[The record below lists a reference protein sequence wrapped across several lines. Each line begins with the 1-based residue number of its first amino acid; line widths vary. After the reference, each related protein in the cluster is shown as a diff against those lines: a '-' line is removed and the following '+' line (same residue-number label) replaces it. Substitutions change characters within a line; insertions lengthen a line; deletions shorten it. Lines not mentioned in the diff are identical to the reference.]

1 MRFFKT
7 YVFRGTE
14 PERCCVS
21 FHLNTAYNNGMTLK
35 GATPFVFTPAKTNLL
50 AVRVFAMLKLCPLLL
65 PFYNIFLKGMIRI
78 ISKNNAEGSQK
89 SVQKTTAKTKAANTA
104 KPAARRNQKAGT
116 RSGVRPLVRTA
127 KPAVKTKTVAQKAGK
142 LKFMAL
148 GGLDEI
154 GKNMYIYEYGDSI
167 LVVDSGLAFPDDDM
181 PGIDLV
187 IPDITYL
194 TKNKEKIAGIIIT
207 HGHEDHIGALP
218 YVLKELSVPV
228 YGTNL
233 TIGLIECKL
242 REHGILAQC
251 KLSTIK
257 AGNKLKLGDFLI
269 EVIHSNHSIADS
281 VMFAIHTP
289 AGTVVHT
296 GDFKIDCTP
305 IDGSMIDLA
314 KLGELGKK
322 GVLALVSDSTNAE
335 RSGYTMSER
344 SVGSKFDDIFASAQ
358 NQRIIVATFA
368 SNVHRVQQV
377 INSAVKYGRKV
388 AVSGRSMENIL
399 EVAGQLGYLKIP
411 KGTIIKLEEV
421 KRYPLNRVVICTT
434 GSQGEP
440 MAGLSRMAMN
450 DHRSVEITSHDVVV
464 ISASPIP
471 GNEKMISKVVD
482 ELFKK
487 GATVIYNALDDIH
500 VSGHAKAEELKIIIG
515 LTKPKYFIPVHGE
528 HRHLMLHKQYAEL
541 MGVPSENSFIMG
553 LGQVLE
559 MNNEEAKIN
568 GSVPSGQVLIDG
580 LGVGDVGNI
589 VLRDRKHLAQDG
601 LIVVIITVDSV
612 TGEVISEPD
621 IISRGFVYVR
631 ESEDLIEEIR
641 KRTFK
646 AIEECQSSKDH
657 KDWSAMKVAV
667 RSHLNTY
674 LYQKTKR
681 SPMLLPVIVEV

>member
-1 MRFFKT
+1 
-7 YVFRGTE
+7 
-14 PERCCVS
+14 
-21 FHLNTAYNNGMTLK
+21 MT
-35 GATPFVFTPAKTNLL
+35 
-50 AVRVFAMLKLCPLLL
+50 
-65 PFYNIFLKGMIRI
+65 I
-78 ISKNNAEGSQK
+78 ISKKNSGKSKASVAKHGTNNVLKE
-89 SVQKTTAKTKAANTA
+89 KTKRAAQSRKISDKPNSLRSMA
-104 KPAARRNQKAGT
+104 KASDIHK
-116 RSGVRPLVRTA
+116 
-127 KPAVKTKTVAQKAGK
+127 VKEPEKNLSN
-142 LKFMAL
+142 LKFYAL

-154 GKNMYIYEYGDSI
+154 GKNMYVYEYGDDI
-167 LVVDSGLAFPDDDM
+167 LVVDSGLAFPDDEM

-187 IPDITYL
+187 IPDISYL
-194 TKNKEKIAGIIIT
+194 VKNKNKILGIIIT

-218 YVLKELSVPV
+218 YVLKELNVPV
-228 YGTNL
+228 YATNL
-233 TIGLIECKL
+233 TVGLIKYKL
-242 REHGILAQC
+242 SEHGILNSC
-251 KLSTIK
+251 RLNTIK
-257 AGNKLKLGDFLI
+257 AGNKLKLGAFTI

-281 VMFAIHTP
+281 VMFAIHSP
-289 AGTVVHT
+289 VGTVIHT

-335 RSGYTMSER
+335 RAGYTMSER
-344 SVGSKFDDIFASAQ
+344 SVGAKFDEIFSTATDK
-358 NQRIIVATFA
+358 RIIVATFA
-368 SNVHRVQQV
+368 SNIHRVQQV

-399 EVAGQLGYLKIP
+399 VVASELGYMKIP
-411 KGTIIKLEEV
+411 KRTVIKLDEV
-421 KRYPLNRVVICTT
+421 KRYPSNKVVVCTT

-440 MAGLSRMAMN
+440 MAGLARMATN
-450 DHRSVEITSHDVVV
+450 DHKMIEITANDVVV

-487 GATVIYNALDDIH
+487 GAEVIYNALDDIH

-515 LTKPKYFIPVHGE
+515 ITKPKYFIPVHGE
-528 HRHLMLHKQYAEL
+528 HRHLMLHKHLAEV
-541 MGVPSENSFIMG
+541 MGVPNQNCFIMG
-553 LGQVLE
+553 LGQVFE
-559 MNNEEAKIN
+559 TDGKTAKIN
-568 GSVPSGQVLIDG
+568 GSVPSGKVLIDG

-601 LIVVIITVDSV
+601 LIVIIISIDS
-612 TGEVISEPD
+612 TSGEVISEPD

-631 ESEDLIEEIR
+631 ESEDLIVEIR
-641 KRTFK
+641 KRTLE
-646 AIEECQSSKDH
+646 AIADCPYERYQ
-657 KDWSAMKVAV
+657 KDWGALKIAV

>member
-1 MRFFKT
+1 M
-7 YVFRGTE
+7 
-14 PERCCVS
+14 
-21 FHLNTAYNNGMTLK
+21 A
-35 GATPFVFTPAKTNLL
+35 
-50 AVRVFAMLKLCPLLL
+50 
-65 PFYNIFLKGMIRI
+65 I
-78 ISKNNAEGSQK
+78 IQKNNSGMKRAH
-89 SVQKTTAKTKAANTA
+89 TAKKPSGAMNGSRPQKAKAAPAPVRKNAGIKNRMTA
-104 KPAARRNQKAGT
+104 LKTQKHEPKKL
-116 RSGVRPLVRTA
+116 S
-127 KPAVKTKTVAQKAGK
+127 K
-142 LKFMAL
+142 LKFYSL

-154 GKNMYIYEYGDSI
+154 GKNMYVYEYEDSI
-167 LVVDSGLAFPDDDM
+167 LVVDSGLAFPDDEM

-187 IPDITYL
+187 IPDISYL
-194 TKNKEKIAGIIIT
+194 LKNREKVVGIIIT

-218 YVLKELSVPV
+218 YVLKELNVPV

-233 TIGLIECKL
+233 TIGLIK
-242 REHGILAQC
+242 C
-251 KLSTIK
+251 KLSEHGSLNQYKLNTVK
-257 AGNKLKLGDFLI
+257 AGNKLGLGNFLV

-289 AGTVVHT
+289 VGTVIHT

-305 IDGSMIDLA
+305 IDGTMIDLA

-335 RSGYTMSER
+335 RQGYTMSER
-344 SVGSKFDDIFASAQ
+344 SVGAKFDEIFSSATDR
-358 NQRIIVATFA
+358 RIIVATFA
-368 SNVHRVQQV
+368 SNIHRVQQV

-399 EVAGQLGYLKIP
+399 DVASELGYMKIP
-411 KGTIIKLEEV
+411 KGTIIKLDEV
-421 KRYPLNRVVICTT
+421 KKFPPNRVVVCTT

-450 DHRSVEITSHDVVV
+450 DHKTIEITSNDLVV

-487 GATVIYNALDDIH
+487 GAEVIYNALDDIH

-515 LTKPKYFIPVHGE
+515 ITKPKFFIPVHGE
-528 HRHLMLHKQYAEL
+528 HRHLMLHKHLAEL
-541 MGVPSENSFIMG
+541 MGVPPENGFIMG
-553 LGQVLE
+553 VGQVFE
-559 MNNEEAKIN
+559 TDGETAKIN
-568 GSVPSGQVLIDG
+568 GSVPSGKVLIDG

-601 LIVVIITVDSV
+601 LIVIIVSMDSV
-612 TGEVISEPD
+612 TGEVVSDPD
-621 IISRGFVYVR
+621 IISRGFVYMR
-631 ESEDLIEEIR
+631 ESEDLISEIR
-641 KRTFK
+641 ERTLD
-646 AIEECQSSKDH
+646 AIEDCRYESSQ
-657 KDWSAMKVAV
+657 KDWGALKVAI

>member
-1 MRFFKT
+1 MAIIQK
-7 YVFRGTE
+7 
-14 PERCCVS
+14 
-21 FHLNTAYNNGMTLK
+21 NNSGMK
-35 GATPFVFTPAKTNLL
+35 GAH
-50 AVRVFAMLKLCPLLL
+50 
-65 PFYNIFLKGMIRI
+65 
-78 ISKNNAEGSQK
+78 
-89 SVQKTTAKTKAANTA
+89 TAKKPTGAMNGSRPQKAKAAPAPVRKNAGIKNRMTA
-104 KPAARRNQKAGT
+104 LKTQKHEPKKL
-116 RSGVRPLVRTA
+116 S
-127 KPAVKTKTVAQKAGK
+127 K
-142 LKFMAL
+142 LKFYSL

-154 GKNMYIYEYGDSI
+154 GKNMYVYEYEDSI
-167 LVVDSGLAFPDDDM
+167 LVVDSGLAFPDDEM

-187 IPDITYL
+187 IPDISYL
-194 TKNKEKIAGIIIT
+194 LKNREKVVGIIIT

-218 YVLKELSVPV
+218 YVLKELNVPV

-233 TIGLIECKL
+233 TIGLIK
-242 REHGILAQC
+242 C
-251 KLSTIK
+251 KLSEHGSLNQYKLNTVK
-257 AGNKLKLGDFLI
+257 AGNKLGLGNFLV

-289 AGTVVHT
+289 VGTVIHT

-305 IDGSMIDLA
+305 IDGTMIDLA

-335 RSGYTMSER
+335 RQGYTMSER
-344 SVGSKFDDIFASAQ
+344 SVGAKFDEIFSSATDR
-358 NQRIIVATFA
+358 RIIVATFA
-368 SNVHRVQQV
+368 SNIHRVQQV

-399 EVAGQLGYLKIP
+399 DVASELGYMKIP
-411 KGTIIKLEEV
+411 KGTIIKLDEV
-421 KRYPLNRVVICTT
+421 KKFPPNRVVVCTT

-450 DHRSVEITSHDVVV
+450 DHKTIEITSNDLVV

-487 GATVIYNALDDIH
+487 GAEVIYNALDDIH

-515 LTKPKYFIPVHGE
+515 ITKPKFFIPVHGE
-528 HRHLMLHKQYAEL
+528 HRHLMLHKHLAEL
-541 MGVPSENSFIMG
+541 MGVPPENGFIMG
-553 LGQVLE
+553 VGQVFE
-559 MNNEEAKIN
+559 TDGETAKIN
-568 GSVPSGQVLIDG
+568 GSVPSGKVLIDG

-601 LIVVIITVDSV
+601 LIVIIVSMDSV
-612 TGEVISEPD
+612 TGEVVSDPD
-621 IISRGFVYVR
+621 IISRGFVYMR
-631 ESEDLIEEIR
+631 ESEDLISEIR
-641 KRTFK
+641 ERTLD
-646 AIEECQSSKDH
+646 AIEDCRYESSQ
-657 KDWSAMKVAV
+657 KDWGALKVAI

>member
-1 MRFFKT
+1 MQHTPKQKKNISKTEAKKTVSHKASLKTASRTTTTTRSSVKTASRPARPTSREKIARSPRMPFTLSQPLHNLRFF
-7 YVFRGTE
+7 
-14 PERCCVS
+14 S
-21 FHLNTAYNNGMTLK
+21 
-35 GATPFVFTPAKTNLL
+35 
-50 AVRVFAMLKLCPLLL
+50 
-65 PFYNIFLKGMIRI
+65 
-78 ISKNNAEGSQK
+78 
-89 SVQKTTAKTKAANTA
+89 
-104 KPAARRNQKAGT
+104 
-116 RSGVRPLVRTA
+116 
-127 KPAVKTKTVAQKAGK
+127 
-142 LKFMAL
+142 L

-154 GKNMYIYEYGDSI
+154 GKNMYVYEYGESI

-194 TKNKEKIAGIIIT
+194 EKNKEKIAGIVIT

-218 YVLKELSVPV
+218 YVLDKLAVPV

-242 REHGILAQC
+242 REHGNLKSAKLC
-251 KLSTIK
+251 KIK
-257 AGNKLKLGDFLI
+257 AGDKLKLGEFFV

-305 IDGSMIDLA
+305 IEGTMLDLA

-335 RSGYTMSER
+335 RQGYTMSER
-344 SVGSKFDDIFASAQ
+344 SVGSKFDEIFASARDS
-358 NQRIIVATFA
+358 RIIVATFA

-399 EVAGQLGYLKIP
+399 EVAGELGYLKIP
-411 KGTIIKLEEV
+411 KGTVISLDDVRK
-421 KRYPLNRVVICTT
+421 YPQNRVVVCTT

-450 DHRSVEITSHDVVV
+450 DHRTIEITSSDVVV

-487 GATVIYNALDDIH
+487 GATVIYNASDDIH
-500 VSGHAKAEELKIIIG
+500 VSGHAKAEELKIILG
-515 LTKPKYFIPVHGE
+515 LTKPRYFIPVHGE
-528 HRHLMLHKQYAEL
+528 HRHLMLHKHLGEL
-541 MGVPSENSFIMG
+541 MGVKPENNFVLG

-559 MNNEEAKIN
+559 MNKSEAKLN
-568 GSVPSGQVLIDG
+568 GAVPSGQVLIDG

-589 VLRDRKHLAQDG
+589 VLRDRKHLAEDG
-601 LIVVIITVDSV
+601 LIVVIV
-612 TGEVISEPD
+612 TIDGTSGQVASSPD

-641 KRTFK
+641 RRTL
-646 AIEECQSSKDH
+646 ATIEDSQALINR
-657 KDWSAMKVAV
+657 KDWSSLKVAI

>member
-1 MRFFKT
+1 MTALKT
-7 YVFRGTE
+7 QKHE
-14 PERCCVS
+14 P
-21 FHLNTAYNNGMTLK
+21 K
-35 GATPFVFTPAKTNLL
+35 
-50 AVRVFAMLKLCPLLL
+50 KL
-65 PFYNIFLKGMIRI
+65 
-78 ISKNNAEGSQK
+78 S
-89 SVQKTTAKTKAANTA
+89 
-104 KPAARRNQKAGT
+104 
-116 RSGVRPLVRTA
+116 
-127 KPAVKTKTVAQKAGK
+127 K
-142 LKFMAL
+142 LKFYSL

-154 GKNMYIYEYGDSI
+154 GKNMYVYEYEDSI
-167 LVVDSGLAFPDDDM
+167 LVVDSGLAFPDDEM

-187 IPDITYL
+187 IPDISYL
-194 TKNKEKIAGIIIT
+194 LKNREKVVGIIIT

-218 YVLKELSVPV
+218 YVLKELNVPV

-233 TIGLIECKL
+233 TIGLIKCKL
-242 REHGILAQC
+242 AEHGSLNQY
-251 KLSTIK
+251 KLNTVK
-257 AGNKLKLGDFLI
+257 AGNKLGLGNFLV

-289 AGTVVHT
+289 VGTVIHT

-305 IDGSMIDLA
+305 IDGTMIDLA

-335 RSGYTMSER
+335 RQGYTMSER
-344 SVGSKFDDIFASAQ
+344 SVGAKFDEIFSSATDR
-358 NQRIIVATFA
+358 RIIVATFA
-368 SNVHRVQQV
+368 SNIHRVQQV

-399 EVAGQLGYLKIP
+399 DVASELGYMKIP
-411 KGTIIKLEEV
+411 KGTIIKLDEV
-421 KRYPLNRVVICTT
+421 KKFPPNRVVVCTT

-450 DHRSVEITSHDVVV
+450 DHKTIEITSNDLVV

-487 GATVIYNALDDIH
+487 GAEVIYNALDDIH

-515 LTKPKYFIPVHGE
+515 ITKPKFFIPVHGE
-528 HRHLMLHKQYAEL
+528 HRHLMLHKHLAEL
-541 MGVPSENSFIMG
+541 MGVPPENGFIMG
-553 LGQVLE
+553 VGQVFE
-559 MNNEEAKIN
+559 TDGETAKIN
-568 GSVPSGQVLIDG
+568 GSVPSGKVLIDG

-601 LIVVIITVDSV
+601 LIVIIVSMDSV
-612 TGEVISEPD
+612 TGEVVSDPD
-621 IISRGFVYVR
+621 IISRGFVYMR
-631 ESEDLIEEIR
+631 ESEDLISEIR
-641 KRTFK
+641 ERTLD
-646 AIEECQSSKDH
+646 AIEDCRYESSQ
-657 KDWSAMKVAV
+657 KDWGALKVAI

>member
-1 MRFFKT
+1 MPK
-7 YVFRGTE
+7 
-14 PERCCVS
+14 
-21 FHLNTAYNNGMTLK
+21 
-35 GATPFVFTPAKTNLL
+35 
-50 AVRVFAMLKLCPLLL
+50 
-65 PFYNIFLKGMIRI
+65 
-78 ISKNNAEGSQK
+78 K
-89 SVQKTTAKTKAANTA
+89 S
-104 KPAARRNQKAGT
+104 
-116 RSGVRPLVRTA
+116 
-127 KPAVKTKTVAQKAGK
+127 K

-154 GKNMYIYEYGDSI
+154 GKNMYVYEYENDI
-167 LVVDSGLAFPDDDM
+167 LVVDSGLAFPDDEM

-187 IPDITYL
+187 IPDISYL
-194 TKNKEKIAGIIIT
+194 VKNKERVLGILIT

-218 YVLKELSVPV
+218 YVLKELNVPV

-242 REHGILAQC
+242 REHGILKQC
-251 KLSTIK
+251 KLNKIK
-257 AGNKLKLGDFLI
+257 AGSKLKLGSFLV

-289 AGTVVHT
+289 EGIVIHT

-314 KLGELGKK
+314 KLGELGRR

-335 RSGYTMSER
+335 RPGYTMSER
-344 SVGSKFDDIFASAQ
+344 SVGAKFDEIFMSAV

-368 SNVHRVQQV
+368 SNIHRVQQV
-377 INSAVKYGRKV
+377 IDSAVKYGRKV

-399 EVAGQLGYLKIP
+399 EVASELGYMKVP
-411 KGTIIKLEEV
+411 QGTVVKLDEV
-421 KRYPLNRVVICTT
+421 KKYPPNKVVICTT

-440 MAGLSRMAMN
+440 MAALSRMAMN
-450 DHRSVEITSHDVVV
+450 DHKTIEITPNDLII

-471 GNEKMISKVVD
+471 GNEKMISKVID

-487 GATVIYNALDDIH
+487 GASVIYNSLDDVH
-500 VSGHAKAEELKIIIG
+500 VSGHGKSEELKIIIG
-515 LTKPKYFIPVHGE
+515 LTKPKYFIPAHGE
-528 HRHLMLHKQYAEL
+528 HRHLMMHKRLAEL
-541 MGVPSENSFIMG
+541 MGVKPSNIFILG
-553 LGQVLE
+553 LGNVLE
-559 MNNEEAKIN
+559 MDKDSARISGN
-568 GSVPSGQVLIDG
+568 VPSGKVLIDG

-601 LIVVIITVDSV
+601 LIVIIVTIDSAS
-612 TGEVISEPD
+612 GEIISDPD

-631 ESEDLIEEIR
+631 ESEDLITQIKER
-641 KRTFK
+641 SLK
-646 AIEECQSSKDH
+646 AIEDCLADGSR
-657 KDWSAMKVAV
+657 KDWGAMKVAI
-667 RSHLNTY
+667 RSQLNAF

>member
-1 MRFFKT
+1 M
-7 YVFRGTE
+7 
-14 PERCCVS
+14 
-21 FHLNTAYNNGMTLK
+21 A
-35 GATPFVFTPAKTNLL
+35 
-50 AVRVFAMLKLCPLLL
+50 
-65 PFYNIFLKGMIRI
+65 I
-78 ISKNNAEGSQK
+78 IQKNNSGMKRAYAAKKPSGAMNGSRPQK
-89 SVQKTTAKTKAANTA
+89 AKAAPAPVRKNAGIKNRMTALKTTKHEPK
-104 KPAARRNQKAGT
+104 KL
-116 RSGVRPLVRTA
+116 S
-127 KPAVKTKTVAQKAGK
+127 K
-142 LKFMAL
+142 LKFYSL

-154 GKNMYIYEYGDSI
+154 GKNMYVYEYEDSI
-167 LVVDSGLAFPDDDM
+167 LVVDSGLAFPDDEM

-187 IPDITYL
+187 IPDISYL
-194 TKNKEKIAGIIIT
+194 LKNREKVVGIIIT

-218 YVLKELSVPV
+218 YVLKELNVPV

-233 TIGLIECKL
+233 TIGLIKCKL
-242 REHGILAQC
+242 AEHGSLNQY
-251 KLSTIK
+251 KLNTVK
-257 AGNKLKLGDFLI
+257 AGNKLGLGNFLV

-289 AGTVVHT
+289 VGTVIHT

-305 IDGSMIDLA
+305 IDGTMIDLA

-335 RSGYTMSER
+335 RQGYTMSER
-344 SVGSKFDDIFASAQ
+344 SVGAKFDEIFSSATDR
-358 NQRIIVATFA
+358 RIIVATFA
-368 SNVHRVQQV
+368 SNIHRVQQV

-399 EVAGQLGYLKIP
+399 DVASELGYMKIP
-411 KGTIIKLEEV
+411 KGTIIKLDEV
-421 KRYPLNRVVICTT
+421 KKFPPNRVVVCTT

-450 DHRSVEITSHDVVV
+450 DHKTIEITSNDLVV

-487 GATVIYNALDDIH
+487 GAEVIYNALDDIH

-515 LTKPKYFIPVHGE
+515 ITKPKFFIPVHGE
-528 HRHLMLHKQYAEL
+528 HRHLMLHKHLAEL
-541 MGVPSENSFIMG
+541 MGVPPENGFIMG
-553 LGQVLE
+553 VGQVFE
-559 MNNEEAKIN
+559 TDGETAKIN
-568 GSVPSGQVLIDG
+568 GSVPSGKVLIDG

-601 LIVVIITVDSV
+601 LIVIIVSMDSV
-612 TGEVISEPD
+612 TGEVVSDPD
-621 IISRGFVYVR
+621 IISRGFVYMR
-631 ESEDLIEEIR
+631 ESEDLISEIR
-641 KRTFK
+641 ERTLD
-646 AIEECQSSKDH
+646 AIEDCRYESSQ
-657 KDWSAMKVAV
+657 KDWGALKVAI

>member
-1 MRFFKT
+1 MAIIQK
-7 YVFRGTE
+7 
-14 PERCCVS
+14 
-21 FHLNTAYNNGMTLK
+21 NNSGMK
-35 GATPFVFTPAKTNLL
+35 GAYAAKKPSGAMNGSRPQKAKAAPAP
-50 AVRVFAMLKLCPLLL
+50 VR
-65 PFYNIFLKGMIRI
+65 
-78 ISKNNAEGSQK
+78 KNAGIKNRMTAL
-89 SVQKTTAKTKAANTA
+89 KTTKHEPK
-104 KPAARRNQKAGT
+104 KL
-116 RSGVRPLVRTA
+116 S
-127 KPAVKTKTVAQKAGK
+127 K
-142 LKFMAL
+142 LKFYSL

-154 GKNMYIYEYGDSI
+154 GKNMYVYEYEDSI
-167 LVVDSGLAFPDDDM
+167 LVVDSGLAFPDDEM

-187 IPDITYL
+187 IPDISYL
-194 TKNKEKIAGIIIT
+194 LKNREKVVGIIIT

-218 YVLKELSVPV
+218 YVLKELNVPV

-233 TIGLIECKL
+233 TIGLIKCKL
-242 REHGILAQC
+242 AEHGSLNQY
-251 KLSTIK
+251 KLNTVK
-257 AGNKLKLGDFLI
+257 AGNKLGLGNFLV

-289 AGTVVHT
+289 VGTVIHT

-305 IDGSMIDLA
+305 IDGTMIDLA

-335 RSGYTMSER
+335 RQGYTMSER
-344 SVGSKFDDIFASAQ
+344 SVGAKFDEIFSSATDR
-358 NQRIIVATFA
+358 RIIVATFA
-368 SNVHRVQQV
+368 SNIHRVQQV

-399 EVAGQLGYLKIP
+399 DVASELGYMKIP
-411 KGTIIKLEEV
+411 KGTIIKLDEV
-421 KRYPLNRVVICTT
+421 KKFPPNRVVVCTT

-450 DHRSVEITSHDVVV
+450 DHKTIEITSNDLVV

-487 GATVIYNALDDIH
+487 GAEVIYNALDDIH

-515 LTKPKYFIPVHGE
+515 ITKPKFFIPVHGE
-528 HRHLMLHKQYAEL
+528 HRHLMLHKHLAEL
-541 MGVPSENSFIMG
+541 MGVPPENGFIMG
-553 LGQVLE
+553 VGQVFE
-559 MNNEEAKIN
+559 TDGETAKIN
-568 GSVPSGQVLIDG
+568 GSVPSGKVLIDG

-601 LIVVIITVDSV
+601 LIVIIVSMDSV
-612 TGEVISEPD
+612 TGEVVSDPD
-621 IISRGFVYVR
+621 IISRGFVYMR
-631 ESEDLIEEIR
+631 ESEDLISEIR
-641 KRTFK
+641 ERTLD
-646 AIEECQSSKDH
+646 AIEDCRYESSQ
-657 KDWSAMKVAV
+657 KDWGALKVAI

>member
-1 MRFFKT
+1 MKGKINIST
-7 YVFRGTE
+7 TKKSGT
-14 PERCCVS
+14 PGKKYQPRDNARQGNKLPKSV
-21 FHLNTAYNNGMTLK
+21 K
-35 GATPFVFTPAKTNLL
+35 GGK
-50 AVRVFAMLKLCPLLL
+50 LL
-65 PFYNIFLKGMIRI
+65 P
-78 ISKNNAEGSQK
+78 KNEAE
-89 SVQKTTAKTKAANTA
+89 KTKPAHKKSYSRPAPKKNTQEFPQNL
-104 KPAARRNQKAGT
+104 KKH
-116 RSGVRPLVRTA
+116 
-127 KPAVKTKTVAQKAGK
+127 K
-142 LKFMAL
+142 LKFYAL

-154 GKNMYIYEYGDSI
+154 GKNMYVYEYGESI
-167 LVVDSGLAFPDDDM
+167 LIVDSGLAFPDDEM

-187 IPDITYL
+187 IPDISHL
-194 TKNKEKIAGIIIT
+194 VKHKDKIAGIVIT

-218 YVLKELSVPV
+218 YVLKDLCVPV

-242 REHGILAQC
+242 REHGMLAGC
-251 KLSTIK
+251 KLNNIK
-257 AGNKLKLGDFLI
+257 AGDKLKLGNFLV

-289 AGTVVHT
+289 AGTVLHT

-305 IDGSMIDLA
+305 IDGDMIDLA
-314 KLGELGKK
+314 RLGELGKS
-322 GVLALVSDSTNAE
+322 GLLALVSDSTNAE
-335 RSGYTMSER
+335 RQGYTMSER
-344 SVGSKFDDIFASAQ
+344 SVGHKFDEIFASARE
-358 NQRIIVATFA
+358 NRIIVATFA

-399 EVAGQLGYLKIP
+399 DVAGELGYLKIP
-411 KGTIIKLEEV
+411 KGTIIKLDEV
-421 KRYPLNRVVICTT
+421 KRYPQNKIVICTT

-450 DHRSVEITSHDVVV
+450 DHRTIEITSNDVVV
-464 ISASPIP
+464 ISATPIP

-487 GATVIYNALDDIH
+487 GATVIYNSMDDIH
-500 VSGHAKAEELKIIIG
+500 VSGHAKSEELKIILGI
-515 LTKPKYFIPVHGE
+515 TKPQYFIPVHGE
-528 HRHLMLHKQYAEL
+528 HRHLMLHKNLGEL
-541 MGVPSENSFIMG
+541 MGVKPENSFILS

-559 MNNEEAKIN
+559 FDKSEAKLIGN
-568 GSVPSGQVLIDG
+568 VPSGQVLIDG

-601 LIVVIITVDSV
+601 LIVVIISIDSV
-612 TGEVISEPD
+612 TGELISEPD

-631 ESEDLIEEIR
+631 ESEDLIDEVR
-641 KRTFK
+641 KRTVK
-646 AIEECQSSKDH
+646 IVEESGQLTSR
-657 KDWSAMKVAV
+657 KDWSGLKVAV

-681 SPMLLPVIVEV
+681 SPMLLPVVVEV

>member
-1 MRFFKT
+1 MVK
-7 YVFRGTE
+7 
-14 PERCCVS
+14 ER
-21 FHLNTAYNNGMTLK
+21 K
-35 GATPFVFTPAKTNLL
+35 P
-50 AVRVFAMLKLCPLLL
+50 R
-65 PFYNIFLKGMIRI
+65 
-78 ISKNNAEGSQK
+78 
-89 SVQKTTAKTKAANTA
+89 KALQT
-104 KPAARRNQKAGT
+104 
-116 RSGVRPLVRTA
+116 
-127 KPAVKTKTVAQKAGK
+127 AQKHASP
-142 LKFMAL
+142 LKFMSL

-154 GKNMYIYEYGDSI
+154 GKNMYLYEYEDKI
-167 LVVDSGLAFPDDDM
+167 LIVDSGLAFPDDEM

-194 TKNKEKIAGIIIT
+194 TKNKDKIAGIVIT

-233 TIGLIECKL
+233 TIGLIQCKL
-242 REHGILAQC
+242 REHGNL
-251 KLSTIK
+251 KESNLNTIK
-257 AGNKLKLGDFLI
+257 AGDRLQLGPFLV

-289 AGTVVHT
+289 AGTVIHT

-314 KLGELGKK
+314 RLGELGKQ

-335 RSGYTMSER
+335 RAGYTMSE
-344 SVGSKFDDIFASAQ
+344 SIVGTKFDEIFASAA
-358 NQRIIVATFA
+358 NNRIIVATFA
-368 SNVHRVQQV
+368 SNIHRVQQV

-399 EVAGQLGYLKIP
+399 DVAGELGYMKIP
-411 KGTIIKLEEV
+411 KGTIIKLEDV
-421 KRYPLNRVVICTT
+421 KRYPSNRVVICTT

-440 MAGLSRMAMN
+440 MAALSRMAMN
-450 DHRSVEITSHDVVV
+450 DHRTIEISSNDVIV

-487 GATVIYNALDDIH
+487 GATVIYDALDDIH
-500 VSGHAKAEELKIIIG
+500 VSGHAKSEELKIIIG
-515 LTKPKYFIPVHGE
+515 ITKPKYFVPVHGE
-528 HRHLMLHKQYAEL
+528 HRHLMLHKNLAEL
-541 MGVPSENSFIMG
+541 MGVPSENCYILG
-553 LGQVLE
+553 LGNVLE
-559 MNNEEAKIN
+559 FNNGAAKIN
-568 GSVPSGQVLIDG
+568 GNVPSGQVLIDG

-601 LIVVIITVDSV
+601 LIVVIVTIDSV
-612 TGEVISEPD
+612 TGELISDPD

-631 ESEDLIEEIR
+631 ESEDLMGEIR
-641 KRTFK
+641 DRVIKTVDTHTDLS
-646 AIEECQSSKDH
+646 QQ
-657 KDWSAMKVAV
+657 KDWSALKVAI
-667 RSHLNTY
+667 RSQLNTY

>member
-1 MRFFKT
+1 M
-7 YVFRGTE
+7 
-14 PERCCVS
+14 
-21 FHLNTAYNNGMTLK
+21 A
-35 GATPFVFTPAKTNLL
+35 
-50 AVRVFAMLKLCPLLL
+50 
-65 PFYNIFLKGMIRI
+65 I
-78 ISKNNAEGSQK
+78 IQKNNSGMKRAHTAKKPSGAMNGSRPQK
-89 SVQKTTAKTKAANTA
+89 AKAAPAPVRKNAGIKNRMTALKTTKHEPK
-104 KPAARRNQKAGT
+104 KL
-116 RSGVRPLVRTA
+116 S
-127 KPAVKTKTVAQKAGK
+127 K
-142 LKFMAL
+142 LKFYSL

-154 GKNMYIYEYGDSI
+154 GKNMYVYEYEDSI
-167 LVVDSGLAFPDDDM
+167 LVVDSGLAFPDDEM

-187 IPDITYL
+187 IPDISYL
-194 TKNKEKIAGIIIT
+194 LKNREKVVGIIIT

-218 YVLKELSVPV
+218 YVLKELNVPV

-233 TIGLIECKL
+233 TIGLIKCKL
-242 REHGILAQC
+242 AEHGSLNQY
-251 KLSTIK
+251 KLNTVK
-257 AGNKLKLGDFLI
+257 AGNKLGLGNFLV

-289 AGTVVHT
+289 VGTVIHT

-305 IDGSMIDLA
+305 IDGTMIDLA

-335 RSGYTMSER
+335 RQGYTMSER
-344 SVGSKFDDIFASAQ
+344 SVGAKFDEIFSSATDR
-358 NQRIIVATFA
+358 RIIVATFA
-368 SNVHRVQQV
+368 SNIHRVQQV

-399 EVAGQLGYLKIP
+399 DVASELGYMKIP
-411 KGTIIKLEEV
+411 KGTIIKLDEV
-421 KRYPLNRVVICTT
+421 KKFPPNRVVVCTT

-450 DHRSVEITSHDVVV
+450 DHKTIEITSNDLVV

-487 GATVIYNALDDIH
+487 GAEVIYNALDDIH

-515 LTKPKYFIPVHGE
+515 ITKPKFFIPVHGE
-528 HRHLMLHKQYAEL
+528 HRHLMLHKHLAEL
-541 MGVPSENSFIMG
+541 MGVPPENGFIMG
-553 LGQVLE
+553 VGQVFE
-559 MNNEEAKIN
+559 TDGETAKIN
-568 GSVPSGQVLIDG
+568 GSVPSGKVLIDG

-601 LIVVIITVDSV
+601 LIVIIVSMDSV
-612 TGEVISEPD
+612 TGEVVSDPD
-621 IISRGFVYVR
+621 IISRGFVYMR
-631 ESEDLIEEIR
+631 ESEDLISEIR
-641 KRTFK
+641 ERTLD
-646 AIEECQSSKDH
+646 AIEDCRYESSQ
-657 KDWSAMKVAV
+657 KDWGALKVAI

>member
-1 MRFFKT
+1 MIIINIEKKPVAQRQRKNISHTGANQHQKEKT
-7 YVFRGTE
+7 SAKSRSAS
-14 PERCCVS
+14 P
-21 FHLNTAYNNGMTLK
+21 K
-35 GATPFVFTPAKTNLL
+35 GAT
-50 AVRVFAMLKLCPLLL
+50 
-65 PFYNIFLKGMIRI
+65 
-78 ISKNNAEGSQK
+78 QK
-89 SVQKTTAKTKAANTA
+89 VQKTA
-104 KPAARRNQKAGT
+104 KPTVSARTKSVSAAVATSRTTARTTEKKSVLRNT
-116 RSGVRPLVRTA
+116 SGH
-127 KPAVKTKTVAQKAGK
+127 K
-142 LKFMAL
+142 LKFFSL

-154 GKNMYIYEYGDSI
+154 GKNMYIYEYNDSI

-194 TKNKEKIAGIIIT
+194 EKNKSKIAGIIIT

-218 YVLKELSVPV
+218 YVLDKLSVPV

-233 TIGLIECKL
+233 TLGLIECKL
-242 REHGILAQC
+242 REHGNLKSAKLC
-251 KLSTIK
+251 KIK
-257 AGNKLKLGDFLI
+257 SGDRLKLGEFSV

-289 AGTVVHT
+289 VGTIVHT

-305 IDGSMIDLA
+305 IEGSMIDLG
-314 KLGELGKK
+314 KLGELGRK

-335 RSGYTMSER
+335 RPGYTMSER
-344 SVGSKFDDIFASAQ
+344 SVGGKFDEIFASAKD
-358 NQRIIVATFA
+358 NRIIVATFA

-399 EVAGQLGYLKIP
+399 EVAGELGYLKYP
-411 KGTIIKLEEV
+411 KGTVISLDDVRK
-421 KRYPLNRVVICTT
+421 YPQNRVVVCTT

-450 DHRSVEITSHDVVV
+450 DHRTIEITSNDVVV

-482 ELFKK
+482 GLFKK
-487 GATVIYNALDDIH
+487 GATVIYNASDDIH
-500 VSGHAKAEELKIIIG
+500 VSGHAKAEELKIILG
-515 LTKPKYFIPVHGE
+515 LTKPHYFIPVHGE
-528 HRHLMLHKQYAEL
+528 HRHLMLHKKLGEL
-541 MGVPSENSFIMG
+541 MGVKPENSFVLG

-559 MNNEEAKIN
+559 MSKKDAKIN
-568 GSVPSGQVLIDG
+568 GVVPSGQVLIDG

-589 VLRDRKHLAQDG
+589 VLRDRKHLAEDG
-601 LIVVIITVDSV
+601 LIVVIV
-612 TGEVISEPD
+612 TIDGESGQVVSSPD

-631 ESEDLIEEIR
+631 ESEDLIDEIR
-641 KRTFK
+641 TRTLA
-646 AIEECQSSKDH
+646 AIAEAQPQVER
-657 KDWSAMKVAV
+657 KDWSAVKVSV
-667 RSHLNTY
+667 RSRLNTY

>member
-1 MRFFKT
+1 M
-7 YVFRGTE
+7 
-14 PERCCVS
+14 
-21 FHLNTAYNNGMTLK
+21 A
-35 GATPFVFTPAKTNLL
+35 
-50 AVRVFAMLKLCPLLL
+50 
-65 PFYNIFLKGMIRI
+65 I
-78 ISKNNAEGSQK
+78 IQKNNSGMKRAH
-89 SVQKTTAKTKAANTA
+89 TAKKPSGAMNGSRPQKAKAAPAPVRKNAGIKNRMTA
-104 KPAARRNQKAGT
+104 LKTQKHEPKKL
-116 RSGVRPLVRTA
+116 S
-127 KPAVKTKTVAQKAGK
+127 K
-142 LKFMAL
+142 LKFYSL

-154 GKNMYIYEYGDSI
+154 GKNMYVYEYEDSI
-167 LVVDSGLAFPDDDM
+167 LVVDSGLAFPDDEM

-187 IPDITYL
+187 IPDISYL
-194 TKNKEKIAGIIIT
+194 LKNREKVVGIIIT

-218 YVLKELSVPV
+218 YVLKELNVPV

-233 TIGLIECKL
+233 TIGLIK
-242 REHGILAQC
+242 C
-251 KLSTIK
+251 KLSEHGSLNQYKLNTVK
-257 AGNKLKLGDFLI
+257 AGNKLGLGNFLV

-289 AGTVVHT
+289 VGTVIHT

-305 IDGSMIDLA
+305 IDGTMIDLA

-335 RSGYTMSER
+335 RQGYTMSER
-344 SVGSKFDDIFASAQ
+344 SVGAKFDEIFSSATDR
-358 NQRIIVATFA
+358 RIIVATFA
-368 SNVHRVQQV
+368 SNIHRVQQV

-399 EVAGQLGYLKIP
+399 DVASELGYMKIP
-411 KGTIIKLEEV
+411 KGTIIKLDEV
-421 KRYPLNRVVICTT
+421 KKFPPNRVVVCTT

-450 DHRSVEITSHDVVV
+450 DHKTIEITSNDIVV

-487 GATVIYNALDDIH
+487 GAEVIYNALDDIH

-515 LTKPKYFIPVHGE
+515 ITKPKFFIPVHGE
-528 HRHLMLHKQYAEL
+528 HRHLMLHKHLAEL
-541 MGVPSENSFIMG
+541 MGVPPENGFIMG
-553 LGQVLE
+553 VGQVFE
-559 MNNEEAKIN
+559 TDGETAKIN
-568 GSVPSGQVLIDG
+568 GSVPSGKVLIDG

-601 LIVVIITVDSV
+601 LIVIIVSMDSV
-612 TGEVISEPD
+612 TGEVVSDPD
-621 IISRGFVYVR
+621 IISRGFVYMR
-631 ESEDLIEEIR
+631 ESEDLISEIR
-641 KRTFK
+641 ERTLD
-646 AIEECQSSKDH
+646 AIEDCRYESSQ
-657 KDWSAMKVAV
+657 KDWGALKVAI

>member
-1 MRFFKT
+1 M
-7 YVFRGTE
+7 
-14 PERCCVS
+14 
-21 FHLNTAYNNGMTLK
+21 
-35 GATPFVFTPAKTNLL
+35 AKTQGSGSKKKIYSPK
-50 AVRVFAMLKLCPLLL
+50 RV
-65 PFYNIFLKGMIRI
+65 Y
-78 ISKNNAEGSQK
+78 
-89 SVQKTTAKTKAANTA
+89 A
-104 KPAARRNQKAGT
+104 KPI
-116 RSGVRPLVRTA
+116 A
-127 KPAVKTKTVAQKAGK
+127 KKEAPKHN
-142 LKFMAL
+142 LKFYSL

-154 GKNMYIYEYGDSI
+154 GKNLYVYEYGESI
-167 LVVDSGLAFPDDDM
+167 LVVDCGMAFPDDEM

-187 IPDITYL
+187 IPDITHL
-194 TKNKEKIAGIIIT
+194 VKNKEKIAGIIIT

-242 REHGILAQC
+242 REHGILQNC
-251 KLSTIK
+251 KLCNIK
-257 AGNKLKLGDFLI
+257 AGDKLTLRDFSV

-289 AGTVVHT
+289 AGTVLHT

-314 KLGELGKK
+314 RLGELGNK
-322 GVLALVSDSTNAE
+322 GILALVSDSTNVE
-335 RSGYTMSER
+335 RQGYTMSER
-344 SVGSKFDDIFASAQ
+344 WVGSKFDEIFASAKE
-358 NQRIIVATFA
+358 NRIIVATFA

-388 AVSGRSMENIL
+388 AISGRSMENIL
-399 EVAGQLGYLKIP
+399 DVAGELGYLKIP
-411 KGTIIKLEEV
+411 KGTIIKLDEV
-421 KRYPLNRVVICTT
+421 KHYPANKIVICTT

-450 DHRSVEITSHDVVV
+450 DHRSVEITANDVVV
-464 ISASPIP
+464 ISATPIP
-471 GNEKMISKVVD
+471 GNEKMIYKVID

-500 VSGHAKAEELKIIIG
+500 VSGHAKSEELKIVLG

-528 HRHLMLHKQYAEL
+528 HRHLMLHKDLGTL
-541 MGVPSENSFIMG
+541 MGVPSENCFIMSI
-553 LGQVLE
+553 GQVLE
-559 MNNEEAKIN
+559 MNETSAKISSN
-568 GSVPSGQVLIDG
+568 VQSGQVLIDG

-601 LIVVIITVDSV
+601 LIVVIISIDSV
-612 TGEVISEPD
+612 TGELISEPD

-631 ESEDLIEEIR
+631 ESEDLIEEI
-641 KRTFK
+641 KARTIS
-646 AIEECQSSKDH
+646 AIEDSSKH
-657 KDWSAMKVAV
+657 AQNKDWSALKVSV

>member
-1 MRFFKT
+1 MLNFLILLWFS
-7 YVFRGTE
+7 FRQKFQKGLIIIGN
-14 PERCCVS
+14 VK
-21 FHLNTAYNNGMTLK
+21 NTAGNKAVKKQAPSKAAPKEASARPRTRKQGVMSPSRSGKPKTTLK
-35 GATPFVFTPAKTNLL
+35 AA
-50 AVRVFAMLKLCPLLL
+50 
-65 PFYNIFLKGMIRI
+65 
-78 ISKNNAEGSQK
+78 
-89 SVQKTTAKTKAANTA
+89 KAATLRVPGA
-104 KPAARRNQKAGT
+104 SSLQKH
-116 RSGVRPLVRTA
+116 
-127 KPAVKTKTVAQKAGK
+127 K
-142 LKFMAL
+142 LKFFSL

-154 GKNMYIYEYGDSI
+154 GKNMYVYEYGESI
-167 LVVDSGLAFPDDDM
+167 LVVDSGLAFPGDDM
-181 PGIDLV
+181 PGVDLV
-187 IPDITYL
+187 IPDISYL

-242 REHGILAQC
+242 REHGILQSS
-251 KLSTIK
+251 KLCNIK
-257 AGNKLKLGDFLI
+257 AGDKLKLGQFFV

-335 RSGYTMSER
+335 RCGYTMSER
-344 SVGSKFDDIFASAQ
+344 SVGGKFDEIFASAKD
-358 NQRIIVATFA
+358 NRIIVATFA

-399 EVAGQLGYLKIP
+399 EVAGELGYLKIP
-411 KGTIIKLEEV
+411 KGTIIQLEEV
-421 KRYPLNRVVICTT
+421 RKYPENRVVICTT

-450 DHRSVEITSHDVVV
+450 DHRTIEITSNDVVV

-471 GNEKMISKVVD
+471 GNEKMISKVID

-487 GATVIYNALDDIH
+487 GANVIYNASDDIH
-500 VSGHAKAEELKIIIG
+500 VSGHAKAEELKIILG
-515 LTKPKYFIPVHGE
+515 LTKPRYFIPVHGE
-528 HRHLMLHKQYAEL
+528 HRHLMLHKQLGEL
-541 MGVPSENSFIMG
+541 MGVAPEKGFILG

-559 MNNEEAKIN
+559 MDKQSAKVA
-568 GSVPSGQVLIDG
+568 GTVPSGQVLIDG

-589 VLRDRKHLAQDG
+589 VLRDRKHLAEDG
-601 LIVVIITVDSV
+601 LIVVIITIDTQS
-612 TGEVISEPD
+612 GQLSSPPD

-641 KRTFK
+641 NRTISTVEG
-646 AIEECQSSKDH
+646 AQNHIERH
-657 KDWSAMKVAV
+657 DWSALKVAV

-681 SPMLLPVIVEV
+681 SPMLLPVVVEV

>member
-1 MRFFKT
+1 M
-7 YVFRGTE
+7 
-14 PERCCVS
+14 
-21 FHLNTAYNNGMTLK
+21 A
-35 GATPFVFTPAKTNLL
+35 
-50 AVRVFAMLKLCPLLL
+50 
-65 PFYNIFLKGMIRI
+65 I
-78 ISKNNAEGSQK
+78 ISKTNSGKSKASAAKRGANNALTE
-89 SVQKTTAKTKAANTA
+89 KTSRAAQARKISDKPAGLRSMTKAPDIHKVKDAA
-104 KPAARRNQKAGT
+104 KNL
-116 RSGVRPLVRTA
+116 SN
-127 KPAVKTKTVAQKAGK
+127 
-142 LKFMAL
+142 LKFYAL

-154 GKNMYIYEYGDSI
+154 GKNMYVYEYGDDI
-167 LVVDSGLAFPDDDM
+167 LVVDSGLAFPDDEM

-187 IPDITYL
+187 IPDISYL
-194 TKNKEKIAGIIIT
+194 LKNKDKILGIIIT

-218 YVLKELSVPV
+218 YVLKELNVPV
-228 YGTNL
+228 YATNL
-233 TIGLIECKL
+233 TVGLIKYKL
-242 REHGILAQC
+242 SEHGILNSC
-251 KLSTIK
+251 RLNTIK
-257 AGNKLKLGDFLI
+257 AGNKLKLGAFSI

-281 VMFAIHTP
+281 VMFAIHSP
-289 AGTVVHT
+289 VGTVIHT

-335 RSGYTMSER
+335 RAGYTMSER
-344 SVGSKFDDIFASAQ
+344 SVGAKFDEIFSAATDK
-358 NQRIIVATFA
+358 RIIVATFA
-368 SNVHRVQQV
+368 SNIHRVQQV

-399 EVAGQLGYLKIP
+399 VVASELGYMKIP
-411 KGTIIKLEEV
+411 KGTVIKLDEI
-421 KRYPLNRVVICTT
+421 KRYPPNKVVVCTT

-440 MAGLSRMAMN
+440 MAGLARMATN
-450 DHRSVEITSHDVVV
+450 DHKMIEISANDVVV

-487 GATVIYNALDDIH
+487 GAEVIYNALDDIH

-515 LTKPKYFIPVHGE
+515 ITKPKYFIPVHGE
-528 HRHLMLHKQYAEL
+528 HRHLMLHKHLAEV
-541 MGVPSENSFIMG
+541 MGVPTKNCFIMG
-553 LGQVLE
+553 LGQVFE
-559 MNNEEAKIN
+559 TDGKTAKIN
-568 GSVPSGQVLIDG
+568 GSVPSGKVLIDG

-601 LIVVIITVDSV
+601 LIVIIISIDSAS
-612 TGEVISEPD
+612 GEVISEPD

-631 ESEDLIEEIR
+631 ESEDLIAEIR
-641 KRTFK
+641 KRTLE
-646 AIEECQSSKDH
+646 AIADCPYERYQ
-657 KDWSAMKVAV
+657 KDWGALKIAV